1 MNESAQEW
9 ASQLLHSSNYDLSM
23 SDEYGESIA
32 WKFKS
37 NIDETGLPNGSVVT
51 NDWYDGKRVVF
62 NSVLVTRTSSL

>member
-1 MNESAQEW
+1 
-9 ASQLLHSSNYDLSM
+9 M

-51 NDWYDGKRVVF
+51 NDWYDGKRFTFYCIVVF
-62 NSVLVTRTSSL
+62 RKTKLRF